1 MSSKKKSLST
11 EQKIRSLAKNK
22 YLNKLRTI
30 LFPIH
35 YSEFPKFIPMAL
47 MRIFMTFNFWIVH
60 NLKDTLIVTTAESGA
75 EAINFIKVWG
85 VFPTSLLFVMVYTT
99 LSNYVSQKRLFYGII
114 LIFLI
119 FYSSFTFLIYPHID
133 VLHMDPLAIKAL
145 KAQFSH
151 LQWLFPVIGYWSY
164 SLFYIFAELWSVVVI
179 TLLFWQFS
187 NQITPVDQ
195 AKRFYMMYGTTHALG
210 IYGAGVLTEK
220 VSEIASHL
228 PEHESWSYTLTTMM
242 EYFIA
247 SCIITII
254 LYWWVNKHVV
264 TKTEEYHHRGERSNK
279 MHKIQLSLMDSLKH
293 ILKSSYLGYIALM
306 AIGYNMTLNLIEITW
321 KSQLQ
326 LLYKTP
332 QEFNAFMGSFN
343 KWLAPVIVITG
354 IIGTNVVRKFSWKV
368 SAMITPVIMLVMGI
382 VFFAFT
388 LLSNSTD
395 SLLFLGPPVALAV
408 WVGLA
413 QNLMARSAKFCFFD
427 PTREMAYIPLDA
439 ELKVKGK
446 AAVDVLSGRVGKLG
460 GSGVQSL
467 LLIIM
472 AGSNQ
477 LVIAPYLSIF
487 LCIIIV
493 IWMIAVSKLNKK
505 FVKLVEKKHGDAE

>member
-1 MSSKKKSLST
+1 MGSRKKSLFT
-11 EQKIRSLAKNK
+11 EQKLRSFAENK
-22 YLNKLRTI
+22 YINKLRTI
-30 LFPIH
+30 LFPIY
-35 YSEFPKFIPMAL
+35 YSELNKFIPMAL

-60 NLKDTLIVTTAESGA
+60 NLKDTLIVTTEESGA
-75 EAINFIKVWG
+75 EAISFIKVWG
-85 VFPTSLLFVMVYTT
+85 VFPTSVLFVMAFTA
-99 LSNYVSQKRLFYGII
+99 LSNYVSQRRLFYGII
-114 LIFLI
+114 CLFLI
-119 FYSSFTFLIYPHID
+119 FYSAFTFIIYPNID
-133 VLHMDPLAIKAL
+133 VLHMTPLAIKSL
-145 KAQFSH
+145 KAQFPH
-151 LQWLFPVIGYWSY
+151 LQWLFPVVGYWSY

-187 NQITPVDQ
+187 NQITPVNQ

-220 VSEIASHL
+220 ISAVAKTM
-228 PEHESWSYTLTTMM
+228 PAHESWSFTLTTMM
-242 EYFIA
+242 EYFIV

-254 LYWWVNKHVV
+254 LYWWVYKHIV
-264 TKTEEYHHRGERSNK
+264 TKNEEYHYRGERSDK
-279 MHKIQLSLMDSLKH
+279 MHKIQLSLFDSIKH

-326 LLYKTP
+326 ILYKTP
-332 QEFNAFMGSFN
+332 QEFNAFMGAFN

-354 IIGTNVVRKFSWKV
+354 IIGTNVVRKFSWKA
-368 SAMITPVIMLVMGI
+368 SAMITPIIMLIMGI
-382 VFFAFT
+382 VFFGFT
-388 LLSNSTD
+388 LLSNATD

-467 LLIIM
+467 LLILV

-477 LVIAPYLSIF
+477 LIIAPYLSVF
-487 LCIIIV
+487 LCVIIV
-493 IWMIAVSKLNKK
+493 IWIIAVSQLNKK
-505 FVKLVEKKHGDAE
+505 FVKLVSDQKQD

>member
-1 MSSKKKSLST
+1 MGSKNQSSCAEQILKSV
-11 EQKIRSLAKNK
+11 ANNK
-22 YLNKLRTI
+22 YIQKLRTI

-35 YSEFPKFIPMAL
+35 YSELSKFIPMAL

-60 NLKDTLIVTTAESGA
+60 NLKDTLIVTTEESGA

-85 VFPTSLLFVMVYTT
+85 VFPASLVFVMIYTA

-114 LIFLI
+114 LLFLV
-119 FYSSFTFLIYPHID
+119 FYSAFTFVIYPN
-133 VLHMDPLAIKAL
+133 VGTLHMDPSTIKGL
-145 KAQFSH
+145 KENFGH

-187 NQITPVDQ
+187 NQITPVHQ

-210 IYGAGVLTEK
+210 IYGAGLLTEK
-220 VSEIASHL
+220 VSQAAKALPAS
-228 PEHESWSYTLTTMM
+228 ESWPFTLTTMM

-247 SCIITII
+247 SCLITMV

-264 TKTEEYHHRGERSNK
+264 TKAEEYHHRGERSKK
-279 MHKIQLSLMDSLKH
+279 MQKIQLSLLDSLKH

-326 LLYKTP
+326 ILYKTP
-332 QEFNAFMGSFN
+332 QDFNAYMGDYN
-343 KWLAPVIVITG
+343 KLLAPVIVITG
-354 IIGTNVVRKFSWKV
+354 IIGTNVVRKFSWLA
-368 SAMITPVIMLVMGI
+368 SAMITPIIMLIMGI
-382 VFFAFT
+382 GFFGFT
-388 LLSNSTD
+388 LLNNTTD
-395 SLLFLGPPVALAV
+395 SLLFLGPPVTLAV
-408 WVGLA
+408 WLGLA

-467 LLIIM
+467 LLILM
-472 AGSNQ
+472 AGSSQ
-477 LVIAPYLSIF
+477 LIIAPYLSIF
-487 LCIIIV
+487 LLIIIV
-493 IWMIAVSKLNKK
+493 IWMIAVARLNKK
-505 FVKLVEKKHGDAE
+505 FLGLVGQDREALE